1 MSFATDN
8 RWSPGASGAAVPE
21 GAVAAY
27 GARWIDMGDGV
38 RADVLPDRQGF
49 AYNDGADRDALIER
63 LMAADAAIRIPPRE
77 RDETV
82 VIPAYWGNDDGRFHV
97 AERRAGGY
105 VYVAAWLDP
114 VAS

>member
-1 MSFATDN
+1 MSYATDN
-8 RWSPGASGAAVPE
+8 RWSPGASGATVPE

-38 RADVLPDRQGF
+38 RADVLPNRQGF
-49 AYNDGADRDALIER
+49 AYDDSADRDALIER

-77 RDETV
+77 RDKTV
-82 VIPAYWGNDDGRFHV
+82 EVLNDDRFHV
-97 AERRAGGY
+97 AVRRAGGY
-105 VYVAAWLDP
+105 VYVAAWLDSA